1 MNSLPCCVHP
11 LVSVTPY
18 AVTPSLG
25 IRYDYLLRLPFAQL
39 RHRPLRCYPLRRC
52 VVEPLSGGQYAVA
65 QLRRHSHLFVFPLC
79 SFAVVRYLL
88 HVIPYAVMP
97 LTRYL

>member
-1 MNSLPCCVHP
+1 M
-11 LVSVTPY
+11 SVTIICY
-18 AVTPSLG
+18 G
-25 IRYDYLLRLPFAQL
+25 Y
-39 RHRPLRCYPLRRC
+39 PLRSYVIALCQGCYPLRRC
-52 VVEPLSGGQYAVA
+52 VVEPLTGGRYAVA
-65 QLRRHSHLFVFPLC
+65 QLRRRSHLFPLC